1 MDFKDMKDTINGEEW
16 EFEDRFFMP
25 EIYNGKWTVS
35 LNLFKFLKVQYEAI
49 EKGWAFRFAKDD
61 MGTGRTV
68 AFLKCS
74 ELVEK
79 LNDLKRE

>member
-1 MDFKDMKDTINGEEW
+1 MKDTINVEEW
-16 EFEDRFFMP
+16 KYGDGLCRPVFSDGVWITSTE
-25 EIYNGKWTVS
+25 T
-35 LNLFKFLKVQYEAI
+35 FKFLKSQYEAI

-61 MGTGRTV
+61 MGTGRTF

-79 LNDLKRE
+79 LNDNNE